1 MPMSKHNETN
11 LKAAIEAMLEMYKLK
26 GKYEQTR
33 IKQLWPRLMGPV
45 IAQYT
50 TDLRVMHN
58 KLFVTISSAPLKQEL
73 SMGGDK
79 ICRLIN
85 ETLGEDYLTEVV
97 IR

>member
-1 MPMSKHNETN
+1 MSKHNETN
-11 LKAAIEAMLEMYKLK
+11 LKAAIEAMLDMYKLR
-26 GKYEQTR
+26 GKYQQTR

-50 TDLRVMHN
+50 TDLRVTRN
-58 KLFVTISSAPLKQEL
+58 KLFVTIASAPLKQEL
-73 SMGGDK
+73 SMGTDK

-85 ETLGEDYLTEVV
+85 DHLGEDFLTEVV